1 MIFLMTITK
10 VLATFFVDSVDI
22 ITTST
27 NQIQPLNLPKDRM
40 KEADLKKQILKE
52 EESAAKIAVLFQ
64 ECISIVLQRSLS
76 EDSLFIKTMQSLI
89 RSMPE

>member
-1 MIFLMTITK
+1 MTITK
-10 VLATFFVDSVDI
+10 ALATFFVDSVDI